1 MTRKTITLEKPANG
15 FDTRVQYYD
24 ALGFKKWD
32 WARFTENSETVDLI
46 PIHRDGDFGGLYMRV
61 NILNLVKA

>member
-1 MTRKTITLEKPANG
+1 MKRKMITDKPGNG
-15 FDTRVQYYD
+15 FDTRVEYYD
-24 ALGFKKWD
+24 GLGFKKAA

-46 PIHRDGDFGGLYMRV
+46 PIHRNGDFGGLYMRV